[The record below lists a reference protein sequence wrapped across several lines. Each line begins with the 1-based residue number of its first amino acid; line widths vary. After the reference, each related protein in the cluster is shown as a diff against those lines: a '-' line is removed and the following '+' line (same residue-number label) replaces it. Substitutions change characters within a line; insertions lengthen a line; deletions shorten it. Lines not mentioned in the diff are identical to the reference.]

1 MRASSATGAPTW
13 AGSGPNPGEPGAV
26 GPVAL
31 IVDDDLAMRLL
42 IRQTLERVGFA
53 CHEADNGIAA
63 LERFDQIAP
72 DIVLLDVVMPGMNGY
87 ALCSELRRRP
97 TGAFVPILMLTG
109 LDDPDSI
116 NRAYEVGATDFIS
129 KPINWGILGHRIR
142 YILRANQ
149 AFSDL
154 EKNRESLENA
164 QRIAHLGSWE
174 WELPRDTVH
183 WSDETYRILGIA
195 PDAIA
200 PSFSAFLHYV
210 HPDDRDAVQES
221 MRRLLQMREFV
232 GQVVRIRRQD
242 GGLRHAQLQGVRH
255 LDSAGSITRLS
266 GTIQDV
272 TEIKEA
278 EERIRH
284 LAYYDAIT
292 GLPNRQFFIERLQQA
307 LVHAKRYQRLLG
319 LLSLDLDQFKRIND
333 TLGHSAGNEL
343 LLSVSQR
350 LSDAVRA
357 PDTFAHEGKETIFGH
372 DMASTV
378 ARLGGDEFSLLIT
391 ELTHYH
397 DAAKVARRMLE
408 ELRKP
413 FRVAKQE
420 VFVSV
425 SVGLALYPLDGDDAE
440 TLIKNAGAAMHFA
453 KDQGRDNYQFYSR
466 AMNAT
471 ALEKL
476 SMEAQLRRALE
487 RDELLLHYQ
496 PKIRPATG
504 EIVGL
509 EALIRWEHPELGLVS
524 PAQFIPLAE
533 ETGLIVPL
541 GEWVLLNACRQN
553 QDWQRLGYPPV
564 HVAVNIASLHFR
576 QGTLG
581 QSVATALQ
589 KSGLHPSWL
598 ELEVTESML
607 MDSAETTLATLST
620 LKGMGVR
627 LAIDDFGT
635 GYSSLSYLKR
645 FPLDTL
651 KIDRSFVKDLPHDAE
666 DAAIAKAII
675 AMAHS
680 LKLEVVAEGVETA
693 EQLAFLQ
700 QHGCDLVQG
709 FLFSK
714 PMAAAAFHD
723 VLSGKKLKTAAGGR

>member
-1 MRASSATGAPTW
+1 
-13 AGSGPNPGEPGAV
+13 
-26 GPVAL
+26 VAL

-195 PDAIA
+195 PNAIA

>member
-1 MRASSATGAPTW
+1 
-13 AGSGPNPGEPGAV
+13 
-26 GPVAL
+26 VAL
-31 IVDDDLAMRLL
+31 IVDDDVAMRLL
-42 IRQTLERVGFA
+42 IRQTLERLGFA

-63 LERFDQIAP
+63 LEGFDQIAP

-242 GGLRHAQLQGVRH
+242 GGVRHAQLQGVRH

-680 LKLEVVAEGVETA
+680 LKLEVVAEGVETT

-714 PMAAAAFHD
+714 PMVAAAFHD
-723 VLSGKKLKTAAGGR
+723 LLSSKKLRTAAGGR

>member
-1 MRASSATGAPTW
+1 
-13 AGSGPNPGEPGAV
+13 
-26 GPVAL
+26 VAL

-242 GGLRHAQLQGVRH
+242 GGVRHAQLQGVRH

-333 TLGHSAGNEL
+333 TLGHSAGNDL

-533 ETGLIVPL
+533 ETGLVVPL

>member
-1 MRASSATGAPTW
+1 
-13 AGSGPNPGEPGAV
+13 
-26 GPVAL
+26 VAL

-174 WELPRDTVH
+174 WELPRDNVH

-242 GGLRHAQLQGVRH
+242 GGVRHAQLQGVRH

-319 LLSLDLDQFKRIND
+319 LLSLDLDQFKRTND

>member
-284 LAYYDAIT
+284 LAYYDGIT

>member
-1 MRASSATGAPTW
+1 MRASSATGTP
-13 AGSGPNPGEPGAV
+13 PGAIA
-26 GPVAL
+26 PVAL
-31 IVDDDLAMRLL
+31 VVDDDVAMRLL
-42 IRQTLERVGFA
+42 IRQTLERLGFA

-174 WELPRDTVH
+174 WELPRDTVR

-195 PDAIA
+195 PGAVT

-210 HPDDRDAVQES
+210 HPDDRHAIQES
-221 MRRLLQMREFV
+221 IRRLLKMREFV
-232 GQVVRIRRQD
+232 GQVVRIQRHD
-242 GGLRHAQLQGVRH
+242 GSVRHAQLQGVRH
-255 LDSAGSITRLS
+255 LDSTGSVARLS

-284 LAYYDAIT
+284 LAYYDGIT

-357 PDTFAHEGKETIFGH
+357 PDTFAHDGKETVFGR
-372 DMASTV
+372 DVGSTV

-397 DAAKVARRMLE
+397 DAAKVARRLLE

-476 SMEAQLRRALE
+476 SMEAQLRKALE

-496 PKIRPATG
+496 PKIRPKTG

-509 EALIRWEHPELGLVS
+509 EALIRWKHPELGLVP

-533 ETGLIVPL
+533 ETGLIIPI

-645 FPLDTL
+645 FPLDAL
-651 KIDRSFVKDLPHDAE
+651 KIDRSFVKDLPRDAE

-709 FLFSK
+709 FLFGK
-714 PMAAAAFHD
+714 PVAAAALHD
-723 VLSGKKLKTAAGGR
+723 LLSGKKLKTVAGGR

>member
-1 MRASSATGAPTW
+1 LRASSATGT
-13 AGSGPNPGEPGAV
+13 ELGAIA
-26 GPVAL
+26 PVAL
-31 IVDDDLAMRLL
+31 VVDDDVAMRLL
-42 IRQTLERVGFA
+42 IRQTLERLGFA

-174 WELPRDTVH
+174 WELPRDTVR
-183 WSDETYRILGIA
+183 WSDETYRILGVA
-195 PDAIA
+195 PGGVA
-200 PSFSAFLHYV
+200 PSLSAFLYHV
-210 HPDDRDAVQES
+210 HPDDRHAIQES
-221 MRRLLQMREFV
+221 MRRLLKMREFV
-232 GQVVRIRRQD
+232 GQVVRIRRHD
-242 GGLRHAQLQGVRH
+242 GSVRHAQLQGVRH
-255 LDSAGSITRLS
+255 LDSAGSVTRLS

-272 TEIKEA
+272 TEIKQA

-284 LAYYDAIT
+284 LAYYDGIT

-357 PDTFAHEGKETIFGH
+357 PDTFAHDGKETAFGR
-372 DMASTV
+372 DVGSTV

-397 DAAKVARRMLE
+397 DAAKVARRLLE

-476 SMEAQLRRALE
+476 SMEAQLRKALE

-496 PKIRPATG
+496 PKIRPKTG

-509 EALIRWEHPELGLVS
+509 EALIRWKHPELGLVP

-533 ETGLIVPL
+533 ETGLIVPI

-645 FPLDTL
+645 FPLDAL
-651 KIDRSFVKDLPHDAE
+651 KIDRSFVKDLPRDAE

-709 FLFSK
+709 FLFGK
-714 PMAAAAFHD
+714 PVAAAALHD
-723 VLSGKKLKTAAGGR
+723 LLSGKKLKTAAGGR